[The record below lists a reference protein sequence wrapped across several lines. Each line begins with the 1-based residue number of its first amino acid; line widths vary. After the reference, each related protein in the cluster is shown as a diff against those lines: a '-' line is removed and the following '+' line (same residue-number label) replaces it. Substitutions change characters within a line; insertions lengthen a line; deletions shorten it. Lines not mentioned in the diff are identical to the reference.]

1 MGKMMRPD
9 ERRSIWW
16 LEAVLVASVLFP
28 ALIFCLSAWQTYE
41 DVQRVADDQINRS
54 RDVLNEHALK
64 VFEAV
69 ERSIAE
75 VNEII
80 RDMSD
85 AEISANEER
94 LHDRLQRMVDT
105 SPEMKSLWVFDA
117 HGRALANSLAFPA
130 PPIDF
135 SDRDYFKAHLDKDIG
150 LHIGQVLRPKE
161 PYGGLPFFSVS
172 ARRAA
177 PSGVFAGVIQVSVLP
192 EYFEGFYGKIGK
204 ISGSYY
210 SLIRADGLVLAR
222 LPALDRDM
230 SLPARGLLPTAM
242 RNQPLEGFLQV
253 KSLVDGIERKEPPA
267 PLCGARDGGAYHGR
281 RPRCSPDK
289 TAV

>member
-1 MGKMMRPD
+1 
-9 ERRSIWW
+9 
-16 LEAVLVASVLFP
+16 
-28 ALIFCLSAWQTYE
+28 
-41 DVQRVADDQINRS
+41 
-54 RDVLNEHALK
+54 
-64 VFEAV
+64 
-69 ERSIAE
+69 
-75 VNEII
+75 
-80 RDMSD
+80 MSD

-105 SPEMKSLWVFDA
+105 SPEMKSIWIFDA

-135 SDRDYFKAHLDKDIG
+135 SDRDYFRAHLDKHIG
-150 LHIGQVLRPKE
+150 LYIGQVLRPKD

-172 ARRAA
+172 ARRVA
-177 PSGVFAGVIQVSVLP
+177 PTGVFAGVIQVSVLP

-230 SLPARGLLPTAM
+230 SLPATGLLPTAM
-242 RNQPLEGFLQV
+242 RSHPLEGFLQV
-253 KSLVDGIERKEPPA
+253 KSLVDGIERKVSYLRLPNLPVYVVSGRETSAIRAEWLGRESHQLLFAVPA
-267 PLCGARDGGAYHGR
+267 
-281 RPRCSPDK
+281 
-289 TAV
+289 TAVLIIVVALAVRRTKRLYEEE